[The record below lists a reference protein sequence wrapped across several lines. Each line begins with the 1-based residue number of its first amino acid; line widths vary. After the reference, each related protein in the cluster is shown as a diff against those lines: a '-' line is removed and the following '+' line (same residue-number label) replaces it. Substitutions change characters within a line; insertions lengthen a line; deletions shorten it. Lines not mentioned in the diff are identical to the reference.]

1 LCANDSELTIEELIA
16 RVGNFDYRHD
26 QPLWSRYAKMAE
38 VKLQLENIAL
48 TKRSQETSEKQLDV
62 SNEANE
68 LTKKL
73 LLSNEQAGKQSE
85 ENARL
90 MNSATEELAKS
101 TKSLK
106 WATWALVGFT
116 VVQALIALAALFKK

>member
-1 LCANDSELTIEELIA
+1 MCANDSELTIEELIA

-38 VKLQLENIAL
+38 AKLQLENIAL

-116 VVQALIALAALFKK
+116 VVQALIALAALFEK

>member
-1 LCANDSELTIEELIA
+1 
-16 RVGNFDYRHD
+16 
-26 QPLWSRYAKMAE
+26 MAE

>member
-1 LCANDSELTIEELIA
+1 MCANDSELTIEELIA

-101 TKSLK
+101 LK

>member
-1 LCANDSELTIEELIA
+1 MCANDSELTIEELIA

>member
-1 LCANDSELTIEELIA
+1 LSANDSELTIEELIA

-26 QPLWSRYAKMAE
+26 QPLWTRYAKMAE

-48 TKRSQETSEKQLDV
+48 TKRSQEISEKQLDV

-73 LLSNEQAGKQSE
+73 LLSNEQASKQNE

-90 MNSATEELAKS
+90 MNSATDELAKS

-106 WATWALVGFT
+106 WATWALVAFT
-116 VVQALIALAALFKK
+116 AVQALIAFVALYEK

>member
-1 LCANDSELTIEELIA
+1 VGTNESELTVEELIS

-26 QPLWSRYAKMAE
+26 QPLWTRYAKMAE

-48 TKRSQETSEKQLDV
+48 TKRNQEISEKQLDV

-68 LTKKL
+68 LTKRL
-73 LLSNEQAGKQSE
+73 LLSNEQASKDSE
-85 ENARL
+85 KNAEL
-90 MNSATEELAKS
+90 MNNATQELAKS

-106 WATWALVGFT
+106 WATWVLVGFT
-116 VVQALIALAALFKK
+116 AVQALIALAALFKN